1 MVEVSKNDIDFLYL
15 VNCPIGY
22 FFDGTSCQACAVNQ
36 YQDQEAQNSCK
47 SCPAGTSTSG
57 QQASKKLQDCQG
69 GITFEAVFALITK

>member
-1 MVEVSKNDIDFLYL
+1 MTDIDFFYL

-57 QQASKKLQDCQG
+57 QQGSKKLQDCQG
-69 GITFEAVFALITK
+69 GITFEAVFALIVK

>member
-1 MVEVSKNDIDFLYL
+1 MTDIDFLYL

-47 SCPAGTSTSG
+47 SCSAGTSTSG

-69 GITFEAVFALITK
+69 GIMFEDGICSYLKVRLP